1 MEIKR
6 ESLSSPPS
14 IFFLYVAAACLCILI
29 FRLISPGEVPPLPV
43 LAREW
48 GLIQGLL
55 DILILFPALAFSA
68 LALPF
73 GIASDEKSYRGFS
86 QHLFQ
91 RMTPPLLTAIS
102 AAALYALLFFLVLPL
117 AQNYEANLRY
127 KGEIYRLAKERAQ
140 THRQAGEW
148 REAYQFIGLCDS
160 IWANSPDIA
169 ALRSEI
175 DSHMEESMLDEHH
188 WVTEDTSARGLN
200 SAAIS
205 AIPGQ
210 GQPVNASDA
219 IAMGEVALRDG
230 RMFDAH
236 WLATL
241 GERLA
246 KADSVERT
254 KAAQLA
260 ARAWNQIESLQPT
273 SAQREAFRIYHL
285 KLSGYQ
291 AMNSGEW
298 IRAYY
303 IFKELLALTPTD
315 PDAEN
320 YFKLSEKGTKE
331 EAFFIDEMKI
341 SLGETLTGVVFSLP
355 GGLNHEKER
364 SVMRVDSFSTH
375 PDFAYGTG
383 IEFMVFDAQSRLQL
397 SLQAPYAKF
406 LPITLDDQPQVL
418 IMMHALDRHDKD
430 KHWEPTWNALGS
442 RTAYYPDT
450 AQIILNVSYE
460 TFLMLSEMR
469 QRLPSLQI
477 NALFAAASI
486 AGETGYIAEV
496 FEAEILNRLGACL
509 FFLPMTIIILILGW
523 NLRAQD
529 NPRYL
534 FVLSIPVL
542 PLIFHG
548 LTYLYRTVLN
558 TLGIFLIYNFGFS
571 IALTVFILILS
582 FSFILSL
589 VALAAQHD

>member
-1 MEIKR
+1 MEIKK

-14 IFFLYVAAACLCILI
+14 IFFAYVVTASLCILV

-43 LAREW
+43 FAREW

-68 LALPF
+68 LVLPF

-91 RMTPPLLTAIS
+91 RMTPPLITAIS
-102 AAALYALLFFLVLPL
+102 AAGLYALLFFLVLPL

-127 KGEIYRLAKERAQ
+127 RGEIYHLAKERAQ
-140 THRQAGEW
+140 IHRQAGEW
-148 REAYQFIGLCDS
+148 AEAYQFINLCDS
-160 IWANSPDIA
+160 IWENSPEIA
-169 ALRSEI
+169 ALRTEV
-175 DSHMEESMLDEHH
+175 DSHTDEFEEHH
-188 WVTEDTSARGLN
+188 WITEDTSVRGLN
-200 SAAIS
+200 SAAVS

-210 GQPVNASDA
+210 GQPANASDA
-219 IAMGEVALRDG
+219 IAMGETALREG

-241 GERLA
+241 GRRLA
-246 KADSVERT
+246 KPNSPEVTTATR
-254 KAAQLA
+254 LA
-260 ARAWNQIESLQPT
+260 ARAWNQIESQQPT
-273 SAQREAFRIYHL
+273 RAQREAFEIYRL
-285 KLSGYQ
+285 KRSGYE
-291 AMNSGEW
+291 AMISGDW

-303 IFKELLALTPTD
+303 IFKELLTLTPND

-320 YFKLSEKGTKE
+320 YFKACEKGTKE
-331 EAFFIDEMKI
+331 VAFFIDEMDT

-355 GGLNHEKER
+355 GGLNREKER
-364 SVMRVDSFSTH
+364 SVLRVASFSTH
-375 PDFAYGTG
+375 PDYAYGTG
-383 IEFMVFDAQSRLQL
+383 IEFMVFDPQSRLLL

-418 IMMHALDRHDKD
+418 VMMRALNRSDKN
-430 KHWEPTWNALGS
+430 KHWEPTWHAQGKTPYSPN
-442 RTAYYPDT
+442 T
-450 AQIILNVSYE
+450 AQIVLNISYE

-469 QRLPSLQI
+469 QRLPSLHI

-486 AGETGYIAEV
+486 AGETGYIPEV

-509 FFLPMTIIILILGW
+509 FFLPMAVIVLIVGW
-523 NLRAQD
+523 NFRAK
-529 NPRYL
+529 NSPRYL

-542 PLIFHG
+542 PLLFHG

-558 TLGIFLIYNFGFS
+558 NVGIFLIYNFGFS
-571 IALTVFILILS
+571 TALTAFITILS
-582 FSFILSL
+582 ISFVLSL
-589 VALAAQHD
+589 IALAAQHD

>member
-1 MEIKR
+1 
-6 ESLSSPPS
+6 
-14 IFFLYVAAACLCILI
+14 
-29 FRLISPGEVPPLPV
+29 LISPGEVPPLPV
-43 LAREW
+43 FAREW

-68 LALPF
+68 LVLPF

-91 RMTPPLLTAIS
+91 RMMSPIITAIS
-102 AAALYALLFFLVLPL
+102 AAGLYAVLFFLALPL

-127 KGEIYRLAKERAQ
+127 QGEIYHLAKERAQ
-140 THRQAGEW
+140 VHIQAKDW
-148 REAYQFIGLCDS
+148 LEASQFLGLCNS
-160 IWANSPDIA
+160 IWEDSPEISA
-169 ALRSEI
+169 MRSEI
-175 DSHMEESMLDEHH
+175 EIHLDLYKRDS
-188 WVTEDTSARGLN
+188 WAKEDSAKSVN
-200 SAAIS
+200 SASVS

-210 GQPVNASDA
+210 GQPMNASDA
-219 IAMGEVALRDG
+219 IAMGETALREG

-246 KADSVERT
+246 KSGSPEVT
-254 KAAQLA
+254 SAARLA

-273 SAQREAFRIYHL
+273 RAQREAYEIYRL
-285 KLSGYQ
+285 KRSGYQ
-291 AMNSGEW
+291 AMVSGDW

-303 IFKELLALTPTD
+303 IFQELLTLTPRD

-320 YFKLSEKGTKE
+320 YFKACEKGTKE
-331 EAFFIDEMKI
+331 QAFFIDEMEI
-341 SLGETLTGVVFSLP
+341 SLGETLTSVVFSLP
-355 GGLNHEKER
+355 GSLNREKER
-364 SVMRVDSFSTH
+364 AVMRVASFSTH

-383 IEFMVFDAQSRLQL
+383 IEFMVFDSQSKPLL

-418 IMMHALDRHDKD
+418 VMMRALDRHDKN
-430 KHWEPTWNALGS
+430 KRWEPEWRAQGKNP
-442 RTAYYPDT
+442 YHPDT

-469 QRLPSLQI
+469 QRLPSLTI
-477 NALFAAASI
+477 NALFAAASL
-486 AGETGYIAEV
+486 AGETGYIPEV
-496 FEAEILNRLGACL
+496 FQAEILNRLGACL
-509 FFLPMTIIILILGW
+509 FFLPMAIIVLIVGW
-523 NLRAQD
+523 NLRAKSS
-529 NPRYL
+529 PRYL

-558 TLGIFLIYNFGFS
+558 TVGIALIVNVGFS
-571 IALTVFILILS
+571 AALTAFIVILS
-582 FSFILSL
+582 ISFVLSL
-589 VALAAQHD
+589 IALAAQHD

>member
-1 MEIKR
+1 MEIKK

-14 IFFLYVAAACLCILI
+14 VFFAYVVAASLCILI

-43 LAREW
+43 FARKW
-48 GLIQGLL
+48 GLIQGVL
-55 DILILFPALAFSA
+55 DILALFPALAFSA
-68 LALPF
+68 LVLPF

-86 QHLFQ
+86 PHLFQ
-91 RMTPPLLTAIS
+91 RMTPPLVTAIS
-102 AAALYALLFFLVLPL
+102 AAGLYALLFFLALPL

-127 KGEIYRLAKERAQ
+127 QGEIYRLAKERAQ
-140 THRQAGEW
+140 AHQQAGEW
-148 REAYQFIGLCDS
+148 AEAYQFIRLCDS
-160 IWANSPDIA
+160 IWTNSPDIA
-169 ALRSEI
+169 TLRSDIQAHI
-175 DSHMEESMLDEHH
+175 DESMVEEHH
-188 WVTEDTSARGLN
+188 WATEDTSAKGLN
-200 SAAIS
+200 SASIS

-210 GQPVNASDA
+210 GQPLKASDA
-219 IAMGEVALRDG
+219 IAMGETALRDG

-246 KADSVERT
+246 AVGSIEKT

-260 ARAWNQIESLQPT
+260 ARAWNQIESQQPT
-273 SAQREAFRIYHL
+273 NAEREAFAIYRL

-291 AMNSGEW
+291 AMVSDDW
-298 IRAYY
+298 ILAYY
-303 IFKELLALTPTD
+303 IFKELLTLTPND

-320 YFKLSEKGTKE
+320 YFKASEKGTKE
-331 EAFFIDEMKI
+331 VAFFIDEMET

-355 GGLNHEKER
+355 GGLNREKER
-364 SVMRVDSFSTH
+364 SVLRVASFSTH
-375 PDFAYGTG
+375 PDYAYGTG
-383 IEFMVFDAQSRLQL
+383 IEFMVFDPQSRLLL

-418 IMMHALDRHDKD
+418 VMMHALNRYDKNI
-430 KHWEPTWNALGS
+430 HWEPVWHALGKNPYS
-442 RTAYYPDT
+442 PDT

-469 QRLPSLQI
+469 QRLPSLHI

-486 AGETGYIAEV
+486 AGETGYIPEV

-509 FFLPMTIIILILGW
+509 FFLPMAVIALIIGW
-523 NLRAQD
+523 SLRAKYS
-529 NPRYL
+529 PRYF

-542 PLIFHG
+542 PLVFHG

-558 TLGIFLIYNFGFS
+558 TVGISLIYNFGFS
-571 IALTVFILILS
+571 SALTVFIVILS
-582 FSFILSL
+582 ISFVLSL
-589 VALAAQHD
+589 IALAAQHD